1 MIVWLNLRTCRI
13 NPRQVKT
20 VEREIRLQRDSPGD
34 AIGRKSW
41 PSPLLGHPD
50 ATFFSVKQGQCKKR
64 SNSNNGV
71 HLKLLSGAESNG
83 RFWNVHKWPVLG

>member
-1 MIVWLNLRTCRI
+1 MIVCLNLRTCRI

-20 VEREIRLQRDSPGD
+20 AMEREMRLQRDTPED

-50 ATFFSVKQGQCKKR
+50 ATFFPVKQGQCKKR
-64 SNSNNGV
+64 SN
-71 HLKLLSGAESNG
+71 E
-83 RFWNVHKWPVLG
+83 